1 MWSPEFRGYVNAERG
16 DTIPNDVF
24 LNHMY
29 QGVFGRAPDAG
40 GFNWWMG
47 QLSNGFRGQ
56 APGYRSQVQALVDMT
71 QSNEYVELAVKRA
84 VDYLY

>member
-1 MWSPEFRGYVNAERG
+1 MLSAVS
-16 DTIPNDVF
+16 IPNSVF

-29 QGVFGRAPDAG
+29 KGVFGREPDEG

-71 QSNEYVELAVKRA
+71 QSNEYVELTVKRA